1 MIGMKFAKM
10 NTETH
15 LPVGRQLKA
24 SGSSLGQDVVIFQ
37 EGFTVIPNPTP
48 CYLAGTDKVDFSA
61 LADFTSVTS
70 VTDGVQTV
78 TFDETLEK
86 RQVPNTWGTWSSPPF
101 SESPTPAV
109 LFNPFDSTLTL
120 TLSQPSEVFGFELE
134 PNAFGFY
141 TYTAE
146 FFSGAV
152 SLGSITQT
160 VEGFAG
166 ARLYAAS
173 TEPITRVEI
182 SGEDSSG
189 FAIAQLRYA
198 IESPFCEDFP
208 VDRVI
213 PFSCTID
220 TEFEVIG
227 LGTPELAGFNEEVEC
242 SIDTCLLP
250 VDIPLPDNTTINCCI
265 EVDTVNYNG
274 SARLLLTVPATFD
287 IDCPGPQDVE
297 LYCAADVDIEQT
309 CFSCLGEGVCA
320 ESICDLLALDTIAVT
335 QTGPNQIIISGSLI
349 FNCADEED

>member
-1 MIGMKFAKM
+1 MKFAKM
-10 NTETH
+10 NTEAH
-15 LPVGRQLKA
+15 LPMGRQRKA
-24 SGSSLGQDVVIFQ
+24 TVSSQEQDVVVFQ
-37 EGFTVIPNPTP
+37 EGFTVIPNPTA
-48 CYLAGTDKVDFSA
+48 CYLAGTDKVDFSG

-70 VTDGVQTV
+70 VTDSVQTI
-78 TFDETLEK
+78 TFDQTLEK
-86 RQVPNTWGTWSSPPF
+86 RQVPNTWLTWSAPPF
-101 SESPTPAV
+101 SESSTPAV
-109 LFNPFDSTLTL
+109 LYNPFESTLTL

-134 PNAFGFY
+134 PNAFGAY

-152 SLGSITQT
+152 SLGSITRT
-160 VEGFAG
+160 VEGLAG
-166 ARLYAAS
+166 ARIYAAS

-182 SGEDSSG
+182 SGAPGEDSLG

-220 TEFEVIG
+220 TEFDVIG
-227 LGTPELAGFNEEVEC
+227 LGIPELAGFNEEVEC
-242 SIDTCLLP
+242 SVDTCLLP

-274 SARLLLTVPATFD
+274 TARLLVTVPAAFD
-287 IDCPGPQDVE
+287 IECPGPQNVE

-320 ESICDLLALDTIAVT
+320 ESICDLLTLDTIDAT
-335 QTGPNQIIISGSLI
+335 QTGPNQVVISGTLI
-349 FNCADEED
+349 FNCPEE